1 MTHNETEKRK
11 LRYLLNGILVII
23 LTSVDYAKI
32 SPIKSGVLSQN
43 LNIWSVS

>member
-11 LRYLLNGILVII
+11 LRYLLNGMLVII
-23 LTSVDYAKI
+23 LASVYHAKI

-43 LNIWSVS
+43 LNVWSVS